1 LFAGASALCG
11 LAPDLTSLVA
21 FRVLQGI
28 GGAMLGANS
37 MSVLIKAT
45 DQSRRV
51 RALGVFSAAQAIGV
65 SAGPAVGGVL
75 IGTLGW
81 PSVFWV
87 AVPFGL
93 AAVIIGWLVLPRTDP
108 QDQDQV
114 FDWRGALLLAP
125 ALTLVVLVLNQVSAL
140 GPTSLVLIAYTGTA
154 VVLLIVFVRQEH
166 ASASPLVDL
175 RMLRRPAF
183 LGGIVACA
191 LGYALLYGMFFLTS
205 FALVSGYHDSPTLAG
220 LKLAVIPVAIG
231 IVAPFSGDLSK
242 RLGPRLLSVAAMAV
256 CVTALL
262 VLSAISTE
270 PSTILWIDFVGLAGF
285 GAGLGLFIAPNNHA
299 TINAAPSSRSG
310 EAGAM
315 LNLMRVLGTSLGIAS
330 ASSMLSWQMQ
340 VVSGTNNRRLA
351 LFSEH
356 HLMEAV
362 RSGLLMLAVFAVIA
376 GGISIIRKTAAA

>member
-1 LFAGASALCG
+1 
-11 LAPDLTSLVA
+11 
-21 FRVLQGI
+21 
-28 GGAMLGANS
+28 
-37 MSVLIKAT
+37 
-45 DQSRRV
+45 
-51 RALGVFSAAQAIGV
+51 
-65 SAGPAVGGVL
+65 
-75 IGTLGW
+75 
-81 PSVFWV
+81 VFWV
-87 AVPFGL
+87 AVPFAL

-140 GPTSLVLIAYTGTA
+140 GPTSLVLIACTGTA
-154 VVLLIVFVRQEH
+154 IVLLIVFVRQEH

-175 RMLRRPAF
+175 RMLGRPAF

-256 CVTALL
+256 CLTALL

-270 PSTILWIDFVGLAGF
+270 PSTILWMDFIGLAGF
-285 GAGLGLFIAPNNHA
+285 GAGLGVFIAPNNHA
-299 TINAAPSSRSG
+299 TINAAPSNRSG

-362 RSGLLMLAVFAVIA
+362 QSGMLMLAVFAVIA
-376 GGISIIRKTAAA
+376 GGISMIRKTAAA